1 MFIFSF
7 TSTFIPSGGRKE
19 KEPSSKVEWV
29 TLRPFFICRYS
40 HKRGRTTTTIT
51 MTTTVEAVTTTT
63 TTIKAT
69 TTTTMKAET
78 TTTTTIKVITTTV
91 TAVVTTAT
99 TITAQAFRLK
109 AFQPDCPNSL
119 RVNVG
124 FESFLPKVV
133 ARMNYRCCN
142 VMGSNPD
149 ARGRQI
155 V

>member
-7 TSTFIPSGGRKE
+7 TSTFIPSEGRKE

-63 TTIKAT
+63 TTIKG
-69 TTTTMKAET
+69 
-78 TTTTTIKVITTTV
+78 ITTRTV
-91 TAVVTTAT
+91 KAVVTTAT

-124 FESFLPKVV
+124 FESFLPNRRKNELSLLQ
-133 ARMNYRCCN
+133 RY
-142 VMGSNPD
+142 GFES
-149 ARGRQI
+149 
-155 V
+155 

>member
-63 TTIKAT
+63 TTIKG
-69 TTTTMKAET
+69 
-78 TTTTTIKVITTTV
+78 ITTR
-91 TAVVTTAT
+91 TATAAVTTAA

>member
-7 TSTFIPSGGRKE
+7 TSTFIPSEGRKE

-63 TTIKAT
+63 IKA
-69 TTTTMKAET
+69 
-78 TTTTTIKVITTTV
+78 TTTTTIKVITTTTV

-149 ARGRQI
+149 AGGRQI

>member
-1 MFIFSF
+1 
-7 TSTFIPSGGRKE
+7 
-19 KEPSSKVEWV
+19 
-29 TLRPFFICRYS
+29 
-40 HKRGRTTTTIT
+40 

-63 TTIKAT
+63 IKA
-69 TTTTMKAET
+69 
-78 TTTTTIKVITTTV
+78 TTTTTIKVITTTTIKGITTATV
-91 TAVVTTAT
+91 KAVVTTAT

-149 ARGRQI
+149 AGGRQI